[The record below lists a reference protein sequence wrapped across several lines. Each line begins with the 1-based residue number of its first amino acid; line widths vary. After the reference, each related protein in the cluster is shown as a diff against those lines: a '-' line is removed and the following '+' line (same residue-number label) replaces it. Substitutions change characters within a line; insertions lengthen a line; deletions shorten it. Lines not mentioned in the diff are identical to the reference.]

1 MYIYVVPKIAT
12 KKRVKKMEFNKLKGR
27 MRELGLSQEKVAKEI
42 GITPQS
48 FNAKLNGRSQFT
60 LDEARKIITA
70 LSLSDPNVYFFNH

>member
-1 MYIYVVPKIAT
+1 MLFPKMQQ
-12 KKRVKKMEFNKLKGR
+12 KKGGKKMKFNKLKGR

-42 GITPQS
+42 GITPQA

-70 LSLSDPNVYFFNH
+70 LSLSDPNLYFFHH